1 MRSIWFL
8 YVILRPVIFIW
19 RILTFFLLISTG
31 EDGLLTLFFWIL
43 TGVFD
48 VSLTAVFDE
57 PLTVVLDF
65 SLSLSLSMKISFF
78 YQFASTGNTG
88 FNEI

>member
-1 MRSIWFL
+1 MRSTWFL

-65 SLSLSLSMKISFF
+65 SLSLSMKISFF
-78 YQFASTGNTG
+78 YQFASTDNTG